1 MNRFRLPTA
10 ADEMANC
17 LHCWVRRHYSQLDDE
32 GLCSRCSKPKEDMR
46 EISAQQQIE
55 ARFYQWWTESSD
67 LSAIRRLMPPTTNET
82 SARHLCKIAFLE
94 GAVAALEVEKQLCQ
108 TKS

>member
-1 MNRFRLPTA
+1 MNRFRLPTG

-17 LHCWVRRHYSQLDDE
+17 LSCWVLRHYSQLDDE

-55 ARFYQWWTESSD
+55 ARFEKWW
-67 LSAIRRLMPPTTNET
+67 RKT
-82 SARHLCKIAFLE
+82 SAKEYPTVHTLCKIAWLE